1 MNTAVV
7 RRLTWLLFFGQSLS
21 SAAFIAGATVGAI
34 IGAELSGRP
43 ALAGQPSATYLLGS
57 ALAAYPAAR
66 LMERVGRRAGLSLGF
81 LIGIAG
87 ALVCGFAVLRGSFPG
102 FLLGMWGMGVT
113 RGVMDL
119 GRYAAAEMNPVA
131 QRARAISTV
140 VLGGT
145 VGAILGPALV
155 APMGQLAVSFSANA
169 LAGPWFAAAGLFTLG
184 LALIGLF
191 LRPDPSDLARQLA
204 ANQTPEAAAAANQ
217 PARSWRTILAQT
229 NTRVAIAAM
238 VIGQLVMVML
248 MTITSLHM
256 IHNGHVLGDVSLVI
270 MAHTLGMFGLSV
282 VTGRLADNF
291 GRAPVIIA
299 GGALLIAACLVAPLS
314 QRTEVL
320 ALALFLLGLGWNF
333 CAVSG
338 AALLTD
344 SLNLS
349 ERSRLQ
355 GSNDLAVG
363 LVSAMGSLQSGAL
376 FEVIGYANL
385 AWISLALSLIPA
397 LLALRL
403 LIFAARARP
412 PLPLH
417 T

>member
-1 MNTAVV
+1 MNTAIV

-34 IGAELSGRP
+34 IGEQLSGRP
-43 ALAGQPSATYLLGS
+43 ALAGLPSATYLLGS

-66 LMERVGRRAGLSLGF
+66 LMERAGRRVGLSLGF
-81 LIGIAG
+81 VIGITG
-87 ALVCGFAVLRGSFPG
+87 ALICGFAVLRGSFLG

-155 APMGQLAVSFSANA
+155 APMGRLAVSFSADA
-169 LAGPWFAAAGLFTLG
+169 LAGPWFAAAGLFVLG
-184 LALIGLF
+184 LTLIGLF
-191 LRPDPSDLARQLA
+191 LRPDPSDLARQM
-204 ANQTPEAAAAANQ
+204 ANQTGEAATAASQ
-217 PARSWRTILAQT
+217 PARPWRLILGQT
-229 NTRVAIAAM
+229 NTRVAIMAM
-238 VIGQLVMVML
+238 IIGQLVMVML

-256 IHNGHVLGDVSLVI
+256 IHHGHTLGDVSLVI

-291 GRAPVIIA
+291 GRAPVIVA
-299 GGALLIAACLVAPLS
+299 GGGLLIAACLVAPLS

-333 CAVSG
+333 CAVAG

-349 ERSRLQ
+349 ERGRLQ
-355 GSNDLAVG
+355 GTNDLAVG
-363 LVSAMGSLQSGAL
+363 LVSALGSLQSGAL

-385 AWISLALSLIPA
+385 SWISLALSLIPA
-397 LLALRL
+397 LLAARL
-403 LIFAARARP
+403 IVLAARARP
-412 PLPLH
+412 TLGLRA
-417 T
+417 

>member
-1 MNTAVV
+1 MIDQALDPRPVLLDVAVADEQDGV
-7 RRLTWLLFFGQSLS
+7 GTGSLDEILNLRRSGQPLQSLWIPPVGPRLV
-21 SAAFIAGATVGAI
+21 AQGECGAI
-34 IGAELSGRP
+34 EPWL
-43 ALAGQPSATYLLGS
+43 Q
-57 ALAAYPAAR
+57 
-66 LMERVGRRAGLSLGF
+66 
-81 LIGIAG
+81 
-87 ALVCGFAVLRGSFPG
+87 
-102 FLLGMWGMGVT
+102 
-113 RGVMDL
+113 
-119 GRYAAAEMNPVA
+119 
-131 QRARAISTV
+131 
-140 VLGGT
+140 
-145 VGAILGPALV
+145 
-155 APMGQLAVSFSANA
+155 QLC
-169 LAGPWFAAAGLFTLG
+169 
-184 LALIGLF
+184 
-191 LRPDPSDLARQLA
+191 
-204 ANQTPEAAAAANQ
+204 
-217 PARSWRTILAQT
+217 
-229 NTRVAIAAM
+229 
-238 VIGQLVMVML
+238 
-248 MTITSLHM
+248 
-256 IHNGHVLGDVSLVI
+256 
-270 MAHTLGMFGLSV
+270 FGEQ
-282 VTGRLADNF
+282 
-291 GRAPVIIA
+291 
-299 GGALLIAACLVAPLS
+299 S